1 MSHHLDS
8 PQARA
13 DVRLD
18 ITDYYLFRGQTGTVF
33 AVNIDP
39 SIAGPDAPRGFH
51 PDARYEF
58 RIDADDDQIPDLTY
72 RLAFGP
78 ADQAGCQAVELR
90 RLTGQDADADP
101 NEVLAEPGE
110 VLARGRTGTAV
121 DGARG
126 VKLWAGPAHDPFFL
140 DGDVLHAVGDAFHA
154 GTRVGL
160 SGWSPAAAQNAP
172 FGWDDVYSIVL
183 EVPDADLLA
192 VAPDGRIDSWALTV
206 LATDAGGWQPIDRA
220 GLPMVHPLFAQHD
233 DHLADQ
239 LNTATP
245 AEDRKLFG
253 DHFAQAIA
261 KVVSAYGT
269 AADAELYGRA
279 VANKLLP
286 NVLPYTVGTQ
296 AVFGY
301 GVWNGRS
308 LIDNAADVMFSL
320 ATNTALS
327 TVVTK
332 ESVPFQPTDAF
343 PYVPVIG

>member
-1 MSHHLDS
+1 MSHHLDC

-18 ITDYYLFRGQTGTVF
+18 ITDYYVFRGQAGTVF
-33 AVNIDP
+33 AVNVDP

-51 PDARYEF
+51 PEARYEF
-58 RIDADDDQIPDLTY
+58 RIDGDHDQIPELTY

-78 ADQAGCQAVELR
+78 ADQAGRQAVELR

-101 NEVLAEPGE
+101 GQVLA
-110 VLARGRTGTAV
+110 LGRTGTAV
-121 DGARG
+121 DGAEG

-154 GTRVGL
+154 GTRVDL
-160 SGWSPAAAQNAP
+160 SAWSPAAAKNAP
-172 FGWDDVYSIVL
+172 FGLDDVYSIVL
-183 EVPDADLLA
+183 EVPDADLVA
-192 VAPDGRIDSWALTV
+192 VATDGRIDSWALTV
-206 LATDAGGWQPIDRA
+206 LATDAGGWHPIDRA
-220 GLPMVHPLFAQHD
+220 GLPMIHPLFAQHD
-233 DHLADQ
+233 DPLGNQ
-239 LNTATP
+239 LNAATP

-269 AADAELYGRA
+269 AADPEGYGRA
-279 VANKLLP
+279 VADKLLP

-301 GVWNGRS
+301 GLWNGRS
-308 LIDNAADVMFSL
+308 LTDSAPDVMFSL

-327 TVVTK
+327 TAVTK
-332 ESVPFQPTDAF
+332 DSVPFKPADTF
-343 PYVPVIG
+343 PYVPVTG

>member
-1 MSHHLDS
+1 MSHHLDC

-18 ITDYYLFRGQTGTVF
+18 ITDYYVFRGQAGTVF
-33 AVNIDP
+33 AVNVDP

-51 PDARYEF
+51 PEARYEF
-58 RIDADDDQIPDLTY
+58 RIDGDHDQIPELTY

-78 ADQAGCQAVELR
+78 ADQAGRQAVELR

-101 NEVLAEPGE
+101 GQVLA
-110 VLARGRTGTAV
+110 LGRTGTAV
-121 DGARG
+121 DGAEG

-154 GTRVGL
+154 GTRVDL
-160 SGWSPAAAQNAP
+160 SGWSPAAAKNAP
-172 FGWDDVYSIVL
+172 FGMDEVYSIVL

-206 LATDAGGWQPIDRA
+206 LATDAGGWQPINRA
-220 GLPMVHPLFAQHD
+220 GLPMIHPLFAQHD
-233 DHLADQ
+233 GQLGNQ

-253 DHFAQAIA
+253 DRFAQAIA

-269 AADAELYGRA
+269 AADPELYGRA
-279 VANKLLP
+279 VADKLLP

-301 GVWNGRS
+301 GLWNGRS
-308 LIDNAADVMFSL
+308 LTDSAPDVMFSL

-327 TVVTK
+327 TAVTK
-332 ESVPFQPTDAF
+332 ESVPFKPAGTF
-343 PYVPVIG
+343 PYVPVTS

>member
-1 MSHHLDS
+1 M
-8 PQARA
+8 
-13 DVRLD
+13 
-18 ITDYYLFRGQTGTVF
+18 F
-33 AVNIDP
+33 AVNVDP

-51 PDARYEF
+51 PEARYEF
-58 RIDADDDQIPDLTY
+58 RIDGDHDQIPELTY

-78 ADQAGCQAVELR
+78 ADRAGQQAVELR
-90 RLTGQDADADP
+90 RLTGADADADP
-101 NEVLAEPGE
+101 SQVLAEPGE

-154 GTRVGL
+154 GTRVDL
-160 SGWSPAAAQNAP
+160 SEWSPASAQNVP
-172 FGWDDVYSIVL
+172 FGSNDVYSIVL

-192 VAPDGRIDSWALTV
+192 IAPDGRIDSWALTV
-206 LATDAGGWQPIDRA
+206 LATDNGGWQPIDRA
-220 GLPMVHPLFAQHD
+220 GLPMIHPLFAQHD
-233 DHLADQ
+233 DVLADQ
-239 LNTATP
+239 LNAATP

-261 KVVSAYGT
+261 QVVCAYGT
-269 AADAELYGRA
+269 AADPELYGRA
-279 VANKLLP
+279 VANKLMP
-286 NVLPYTVGTQ
+286 NVLPYSVGTQ

-301 GVWNGRS
+301 GLWNGRS
-308 LIDNAADVMFSL
+308 LTDSAPDVMFSL

-332 ESVPFQPTDAF
+332 ESVPFKPTDTF

>member
-18 ITDYYLFRGQTGTVF
+18 ITDYYVFRGQTGTVF
-33 AVNIDP
+33 AVNVDP

-51 PDARYEF
+51 PEARYEF
-58 RIDADDDQIPDLTY
+58 RIDGDDDQNPELTY

-78 ADQAGCQAVELR
+78 ADEAGRQAVELR
-90 RLTGQDADADP
+90 RLTGEDADTDS
-101 NEVLAEPGE
+101 GE

-121 DGARG
+121 DGAGG

-154 GTRVGL
+154 GTRVDL
-160 SGWSPAAAQNAP
+160 SAWSPAAAKNAP
-172 FGWDDVYSIVL
+172 FGLDDVYSIVL
-183 EVPDADLLA
+183 EVPDAELLA
-192 VAPDGRIDSWALTV
+192 VATDGQIDSWALTV
-206 LATDAGGWQPIDRA
+206 LATDAGGWHPIDRA
-220 GLPMVHPLFAQHD
+220 GLPMIHPLFAQHD
-233 DHLADQ
+233 GHLGNQ
-239 LNTATP
+239 LNAATP

-253 DHFAQAIA
+253 DHFARAIA

-269 AADAELYGRA
+269 AADPELYGRA
-279 VANKLLP
+279 VADKLLP

-308 LIDNAADVMFSL
+308 LIDSAPDVMFSL

-332 ESVPFQPTDAF
+332 ESVPFKPTDTF

>member
-18 ITDYYLFRGQTGTVF
+18 ITDYYVFRGQAGTVF
-33 AVNIDP
+33 AVNVDP

-51 PDARYEF
+51 PEARYEF
-58 RIDADDDQIPDLTY
+58 CIDGDNDQIPELTY

-78 ADQAGCQAVELR
+78 ADQAGRQAVELR
-90 RLTGQDADADP
+90 RLTGQDAA
-101 NEVLAEPGE
+101 AGPGE
-110 VLARGRTGTAV
+110 VLAGGRTGTAAG
-121 DGARG
+121 GAGG
-126 VKLWAGPAHDPFFL
+126 VRLWAGPAHDPFFL
-140 DGDVLHAVGDAFHA
+140 DGDVLAAVGDAFHA
-154 GTRVGL
+154 GTRVDL
-160 SGWSPAAAQNAP
+160 SAWSPAVAKNAP
-172 FGWDDVYSIVL
+172 FGVDEVYSIVL
-183 EVPDADLLA
+183 EVPDAELLA
-192 VAPDGRIDSWALTV
+192 VAPDGRIGSWALTV
-206 LATDAGGWQPIDRA
+206 LATDAGGWQPVNRA
-220 GLPMVHPLFAQHD
+220 GLPMIHPLFAQHD
-233 DHLADQ
+233 GQLGDQ

-253 DHFAQAIA
+253 DRFAQAIA
-261 KVVSAYGT
+261 NVVSAYGT
-269 AADAELYGRA
+269 AADPELYGRA
-279 VANKLLP
+279 VADKLLP

-308 LIDNAADVMFSL
+308 LTDSAPDVMFSL

-332 ESVPFQPTDAF
+332 ESVPFKPTGTF

>member
-18 ITDYYLFRGQTGTVF
+18 ITDYYVFRGQTGTVF

-51 PDARYEF
+51 PEARYEF
-58 RIDADDDQIPDLTY
+58 RIDADNDQIPELIY
-72 RLAFGP
+72 RLAFGS
-78 ADQAGCQAVELR
+78 ADEVGRQAVGLR
-90 RLTGQDADADP
+90 RLTGEDADED
-101 NEVLAEPGE
+101 PGE
-110 VLARGRTGTAV
+110 VLALGRTGIAV
-121 DGARG
+121 DGVGG

-154 GTRVGL
+154 GTRVDL
-160 SGWSPAAAQNAP
+160 SAWSPAAAKNAP
-172 FGWDDVYSIVL
+172 FGLDDVYSIVL
-183 EVPDADLLA
+183 EVPDADLVA
-192 VAPDGRIDSWALTV
+192 VASDGRIDSWALTV
-206 LATDAGGWQPIDRA
+206 LATDAGDWDPIDRA
-220 GLPMVHPLFAQHD
+220 GLPMIHPLFAQHD
-233 DHLADQ
+233 GDLGNQ
-239 LNTATP
+239 LNAATP

-253 DHFAQAIA
+253 DHFGRAIA

-269 AADAELYGRA
+269 AADPELYGRA
-279 VANKLLP
+279 VADKLLP

-308 LIDNAADVMFSL
+308 LIDNAPDVMFSL

-332 ESVPFQPTDAF
+332 ESVPFKPTHSF

>member
-8 PQARA
+8 PHARA

-18 ITDYYLFRGQTGTVF
+18 ITDYYVFRGQAGTVF
-33 AVNIDP
+33 AVNVDP

-51 PDARYEF
+51 PEARYEF
-58 RIDADDDQIPDLTY
+58 RIDGDHDQIPELTY

-78 ADQAGCQAVELR
+78 ADQAGRQAVELR

-101 NEVLAEPGE
+101 GQVLA
-110 VLARGRTGTAV
+110 LGRTGTAV
-121 DGARG
+121 DGAEG

-154 GTRVGL
+154 GTRVDL
-160 SGWSPAAAQNAP
+160 SGWSPAAAKNAP
-172 FGWDDVYSIVL
+172 FGLDEVYSIVL

-206 LATDAGGWQPIDRA
+206 LATDAGGWQPINRA
-220 GLPMVHPLFAQHD
+220 GLPMIHPLFAQHD
-233 DHLADQ
+233 GQLGNQ

-253 DHFAQAIA
+253 DRFAQAIA

-269 AADAELYGRA
+269 AADPELYGRA
-279 VANKLLP
+279 VADKLLP

-301 GVWNGRS
+301 GLWNGRS
-308 LIDNAADVMFSL
+308 LTDSAPDVMFSL

-327 TVVTK
+327 TAVTK
-332 ESVPFQPTDAF
+332 ESVPFKPAGTF
-343 PYVPVIG
+343 PYVPVTS

>member
-8 PQARA
+8 PQARV

-18 ITDYYLFRGQTGTVF
+18 ITDYYVFRGQTGTVF
-33 AVNIDP
+33 ALKVDP
-39 SIAGPDAPRGFH
+39 SIAGPDALRGFH
-51 PDARYEF
+51 PEGRYEF
-58 RIDADDDQIPDLTY
+58 RIDVDNDQLPELTY

-78 ADQAGCQAVELR
+78 ADEAGWQAVGLR
-90 RLTGQDADADP
+90 RLTGEDAD
-101 NEVLAEPGE
+101 PGE
-110 VLARGRTGTAV
+110 VLALGRTGTAV
-121 DGARG
+121 SG
-126 VKLWAGPAHDPFFL
+126 VGGVRLWAGPAHDPFFL

-154 GTRVGL
+154 GTRVDL
-160 SGWSPAAAQNAP
+160 SAWSPAAAENAP
-172 FGWDDVYSIVL
+172 FGSDDVYSIVL
-183 EVPDADLLA
+183 EVPDAELLA

-206 LATDAGGWQPIDRA
+206 LASDGGGWQPIDRA
-220 GLPMVHPLFAQHD
+220 GLPMIHPLFAQHD
-233 DHLADQ
+233 GHLGNQ
-239 LNTATP
+239 LNAATP

-253 DHFAQAIA
+253 DHFAQAVA
-261 KVVSAYGT
+261 KVVTAYGT
-269 AADAELYGRA
+269 AADPRLYGWA

-308 LIDNAADVMFSL
+308 LIDNAPDVMFSL

-332 ESVPFQPTDAF
+332 ESVPFKPTDTF